1 MTKHSTSSA
10 LYMKVTGLKL
20 KELELHIPGGVE
32 NSLHM
37 ELLQEV
43 EMLYF
48 NNLS

>member
-10 LYMKVTGLKL
+10 LHMKLTGLKL
-20 KELELHIPGGVE
+20 EKSELHIPGEVK

-37 ELLQEV
+37 ELLREV

-48 NNLS
+48 NHLS